1 MLESELPQ
9 QNSVV
14 RFKDGRKSMHLILWF
29 PVRCAEVTTHIIKFK
44 FV

>member
-14 RFKDGRKSMHLILWF
+14 LFKDGGKSMHLILWF
-29 PVRCAEVTTHIIKFK
+29 PVRCAEETRQIIKFK
-44 FV
+44 FD